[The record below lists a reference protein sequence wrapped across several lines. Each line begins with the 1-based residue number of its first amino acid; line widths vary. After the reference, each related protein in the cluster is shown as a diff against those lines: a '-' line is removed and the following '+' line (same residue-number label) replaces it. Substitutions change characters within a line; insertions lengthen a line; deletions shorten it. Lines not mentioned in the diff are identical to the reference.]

1 MYTAKAMTPK
11 ANVCSL
17 ASVTW
22 HFWHS
27 VFVVKEKQKHILQ
40 QTTCEVTGKKRKIK
54 WGGGKRGRGYEGNWE
69 GTFAF
74 LN

>member
-40 QTTCEVTGKKRKIK
+40 QTTCEVTGKKR
-54 WGGGKRGRGYEGNWE
+54 GYEGNWE
-69 GTFAF
+69 GTFTF